1 MVFKQPQPLAVR
13 AWSWCPQSL
22 NECQQTLTFLTP
34 VTLKCEAEHH
44 ASDGKICVRKC
55 LMIGVYT
62 LLTEDRLDIV
72 GENIPTQSNI
82 SLLLKSTGTSP
93 GSD

>member
-1 MVFKQPQPLAVR
+1 
-13 AWSWCPQSL
+13 
-22 NECQQTLTFLTP
+22 
-34 VTLKCEAEHH
+34 
-44 ASDGKICVRKC
+44 
-55 LMIGVYT
+55 MIGVYT